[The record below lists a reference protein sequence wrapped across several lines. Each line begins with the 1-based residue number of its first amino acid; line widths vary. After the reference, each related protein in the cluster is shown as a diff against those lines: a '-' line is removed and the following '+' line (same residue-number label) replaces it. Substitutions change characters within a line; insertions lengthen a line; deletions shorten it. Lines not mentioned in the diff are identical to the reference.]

1 MGWPECCPASN
12 GLVEA
17 GVMIRYPLKDSEGR
31 RHRLD
36 IPWMEDEVAALSCLS
51 VVLFSGSIEDR

>member
-1 MGWPECCPASN
+1 
-12 GLVEA
+12 
-17 GVMIRYPLKDSEGR
+17 MIRYPLKDSEGR